1 MPPRARIGE
10 LLLQN
15 GVITA
20 DARERALRSQ
30 AVHGGRLGTNLIEQF
45 ALGLDELADGLAR
58 QHDMP
63 AALDRHFVH
72 ADPAV
77 QARLTPASAA
87 RWGVVPLGRLAAE
100 GGKERVAVAL
110 LDPPTE
116 VTLEELGAELL
127 ADVVPA
133 IAPEL
138 RVLYHLERI
147 YGLERGNRFKR
158 GPRRSQILG
167 AIGAIGDERRGF
179 VRTLTEL
186 DTDRLEPQSSLA
198 RIAVRR
204 VERTRTGEIETLT
217 DLTLL
222 GDALVAVKRAS
233 GRTRVGDLLI
243 GALEQGFERLFT
255 AGMILTV
262 RSGLLFGWKGFSRT
276 RETSTMEAVSS
287 VAVPLHASS
296 VFAEPCRTGRS
307 FHGAAPGG
315 GSEVDRRL
323 WRFLGAGTPAEVG
336 VHPLS
341 VFGELAAVLYVHA
354 PRPMPASMPPAVA
367 ELGRSLCAALERLVH
382 TDEKR

>member
-10 LLLQN
+10 ILIQD

-20 DARERALRSQ
+20 EARERALRSQ

-45 ALGLDELADGLAR
+45 ALGLDELAQGLAR

-77 QARLTPASAA
+77 QERLTAASAS
-87 RWGVVPLGRLAAE
+87 RWSAVPLGRLASE
-100 GGKERVAVAL
+100 GGTDRVAVAL
-110 LDPPTE
+110 LDPPTD
-116 VTLEELGAELL
+116 VALEELGAELL
-127 ADVVPA
+127 ADVVAA

-147 YGLERGNRFKR
+147 YGLERANRFKR
-158 GPRRSQILG
+158 GPRRSQI
-167 AIGAIGDERRGF
+167 IGAIGEERRGF

-186 DTDRLEPQSSLA
+186 DTERLEPESSLA
-198 RIAVRR
+198 RIEVRR
-204 VERTRTGEIETLT
+204 VERTRTGEIETLS
-217 DLTLL
+217 DLALL

-233 GRTRVGDLLI
+233 GRSRVGELLV
-243 GALEQGFERLFT
+243 GALEEGFDGLFT

-262 RSGLLFGWKGFSRT
+262 RSGLLLGWKGFSRA
-276 RETSTMEAVSS
+276 RETSAMEAVSGI
-287 VAVPLHASS
+287 AVPLHARS
-296 VFAEPCRTGRS
+296 VFAEPCRTGRA
-307 FHGAAPGG
+307 FHGAPPGG

-341 VFGELAAVLYVHA
+341 VFGELATVLYVHA
-354 PRPMPASMPPAVA
+354 PRPIPPSTPPAVA
-367 ELGRSLCAALERLVH
+367 ELGNSLCAALERLVH
-382 TDEKR
+382 TDEER